1 LQRKNSTLAANSLR
15 IGASALEVELPLAKG
30 RRRDS
35 KKLPYVK
42 GKRDS
47 KKKILSFADKKKKKG
62 I

>member
-1 LQRKNSTLAANSLR
+1 MTHPPC
-15 IGASALEVELPLAKG
+15 LEVELSLAKG